1 MPAKTYTSASRLAQ
15 WRRWLARMLFH
26 HLPEEPYPS
35 DHPSSLR
42 RTPPELR
49 G

>member
-1 MPAKTYTSASRLAQ
+1 MTMKTLRHWPQ
-15 WRRWLARMLFH
+15 WLRRMLFR
-26 HLPEEPYPS
+26 HLPEQPYPS

-42 RTPPELR
+42 RPPRDLR

>member
-1 MPAKTYTSASRLAQ
+1 MSTNTLQSVRQ
-15 WRRWLARMLFH
+15 VRHWLARVLLH
-26 HLPEEPYPS
+26 HLPEQPYPS

-42 RTPPELR
+42 RPPRDQR

>member
-1 MPAKTYTSASRLAQ
+1 
-15 WRRWLARMLFH
+15 MLFR
-26 HLPEEPYPS
+26 HLPEQPYPS

-42 RTPPELR
+42 RPPRDLR